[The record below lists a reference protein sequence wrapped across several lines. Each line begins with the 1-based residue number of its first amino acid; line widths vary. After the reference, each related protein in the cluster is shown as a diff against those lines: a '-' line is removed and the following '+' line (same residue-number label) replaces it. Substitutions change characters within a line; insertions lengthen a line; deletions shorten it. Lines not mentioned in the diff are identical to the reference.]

1 MSAGRATRG
10 PFTVAAIAWMVGVGV
25 VCTLALVALSAWAP
39 ELRDG
44 NDGRGH
50 ALSRSGTGFAAAAR
64 LLGDTG
70 YQVRLLRG
78 PVQDG
83 DEGGLLILTPPPG
96 RPLTLPAGAG
106 RDDGGLIDTTLIV
119 LPKWVTSGDPLRPGW
134 VETRGLVSP
143 QGVLAVLPDDLG
155 DDLSLSQDDP
165 MRATSVALEDRVG
178 DDPIGR
184 SGPIR
189 GLQTIAGQG
198 WVPVIAD
205 GRGRAVLAM
214 HNDTGTYVLA
224 EPDLLNTAGL
234 ASVDTARAADAMM
247 HQIWYGDGPILFD
260 LTAWGFSAPRSVL
273 RLALEPPLVGATLCL
288 LAAVLLTGWQAAI
301 RFGPHRRPER
311 AIALGKRTL
320 ADNTAGLI
328 RLGRRERAMKQP
340 YAEMIR
346 ARAAAAVGLPR
357 GLDAEETDRRLARL
371 PGAERDYVA
380 AQARLAAAP
389 DAAAIAE
396 AARDLHRWKNE
407 TTHGRR

>member
-165 MRATSVALEDRVG
+165 KRAAPVALEDRVG

-214 HNDTGTYVLA
+214 HNDTGAYVLA
-224 EPDLLNTAGL
+224 DPDLLNTAGL
-234 ASVDTARAADAMM
+234 ASVDTARAADAML

-301 RFGPHRRPER
+301 RFGPHRQPER
-311 AIALGKRTL
+311 AIALGKRAL

-328 RLGRRERAMKQP
+328 RLGRRERAMKHP

-346 ARAAAAVGLPR
+346 TRAAAAVGLPR
-357 GLDAEETDRRLARL
+357 GLAPDETDRRLARL
-371 PGAERDYVA
+371 PGAGIDYVA

-389 DAAAIAE
+389 DAASIAE